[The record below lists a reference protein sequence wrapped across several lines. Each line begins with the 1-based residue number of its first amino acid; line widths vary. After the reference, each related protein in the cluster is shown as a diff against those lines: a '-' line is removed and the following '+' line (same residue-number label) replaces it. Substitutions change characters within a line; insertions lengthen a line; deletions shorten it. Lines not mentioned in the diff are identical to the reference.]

1 MQDNVVKP
9 DNNVIN
15 RKDTALEHQGTKC
28 KFWIDKKL
36 FKVGK
41 VHGENW
47 AEILSY
53 KLSKL
58 LDIPAAEYE
67 PVTFFLSDKLT
78 RGTLSPNFVGDGE
91 RLINANELLSGWLG
105 TEYDQTKRYKHK
117 AYTFSRSLA
126 LFKVLKEQIQP
137 KHSLQPVQQM
147 IGYLIFDVFIGNQD
161 RHHENWG
168 FISSLEGSL
177 YLAPSYDHGAS
188 LACRLLEKERKNRL
202 VSQDKG
208 YQIKHFAQKANS
220 AFYDSERLLKT
231 YKLAELCIQ
240 KYPKESFFWIE
251 KIRNLTQE
259 NLLSVVDTLDD
270 SWMNS
275 IEKEFTLKLL
285 QTNQKYLAEL
295 QNRYV

>member
-1 MQDNVVKP
+1 MQH
-9 DNNVIN
+9 NVIN
-15 RKDTALEHQGTKC
+15 PKNTALEHQGTKQ
-28 KFWIDKKL
+28 KFWINKKL

-58 LDIPAAEYE
+58 LDIPSAEYE
-67 PVTFFLSDKLT
+67 PVTFVLAGESI
-78 RGTLSPNFVGDGE
+78 RGTLSLNFVDDGE

-105 TEYDQTKRYKHK
+105 NEYDQTKRYKHK

-126 LFKVLKEQIQP
+126 LFKVLKGQVQS
-137 KHSLQPVQQM
+137 KYNLQPVQQM
-147 IGYLIFDVFIGNQD
+147 IGYLIFDVLIGNQD

-168 FISSLEGSL
+168 FIASLDGSL

-188 LACRLLEKERKNRL
+188 LACRLSKKERKGRL
-202 VSQDKG
+202 ITQDKG
-208 YQIKHFAQKANS
+208 YQIEHFAQKATS
-220 AFYDSERLLKT
+220 AFYGDGGRLLKT

-240 KYPKESFFWIE
+240 KYPQESLFWIE
-251 KIRNLTQE
+251 KIRDLTQE
-259 NLLSVVDTLDD
+259 NFLSVVDVLED
-270 SWMNS
+270 SWMS
-275 IEKEFTLKLL
+275 PIEKEFTLKLL

-295 QNRYV
+295 QNKYV